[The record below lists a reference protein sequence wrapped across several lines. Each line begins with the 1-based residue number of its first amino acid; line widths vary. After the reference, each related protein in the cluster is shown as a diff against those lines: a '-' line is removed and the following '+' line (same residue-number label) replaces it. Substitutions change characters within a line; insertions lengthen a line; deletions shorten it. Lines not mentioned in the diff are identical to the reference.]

1 MPPCFCSFNPPSTSI
16 SKFISDQPFLS
27 ILETKCSTIRDLK
40 IIHAQLIKTGLVK
53 DTIAASRVLA
63 FCANSPA
70 CDMDY
75 ALLIFRQIENLNPFT
90 WNTIIRGF
98 SQSSS
103 PHVAI
108 SLFIDMLSS
117 MVQPGTLTYPSV
129 FKAYSQLGLA
139 KQGAQLH
146 GRIIKLGMGFD
157 SFIRNSV
164 IHMYSSCGLLGDA
177 RKLFN
182 EDEEFDVV
190 AWNTIIMG
198 LAKCGEVDES
208 CRLFD
213 KMSFRNEVSWNT
225 MTSGYVRNGKWM
237 EALNLFYQ
245 MQREK
250 DIKPSEFTLVS
261 LLNACA
267 RLGAFK
273 QGKWIHDY
281 IRKNNIELNVIVVT
295 AVIDMYCKCGYIE
308 MARKVF
314 ASAPRKGLSCWNSMV
329 LGLATNGFENETIEL
344 FLELKSSSL
353 RPDAVT
359 FIGVLSACNHSGKV
373 DLAREYFLLMK
384 EAYKIEP
391 SIEHYG
397 CMVDVLGRAGF
408 IEEAVELI
416 KSMPMNPDAVIWG
429 SLLSSCNSYCNVDM
443 AEWAAENL
451 ILSNPDDPSAHV
463 LMSNVYAASG
473 NFRKAI
479 QERISM
485 KNKQMQKQPGCS
497 LIEVNG
503 EVHEFVAGGKLHF
516 QVPDLWSLQN
526 ETVMIEL

>member
-1 MPPCFCSFNPPSTSI
+1 MPPCFCSFSPPSTSI
-16 SKFISDQPFLS
+16 SKFISAQPFLS
-27 ILETKCSTIRDLK
+27 MLETECSTIQDLK
-40 IIHAQLIKTGLVK
+40 IIHAQLVKTGLVK

-63 FCANSPA
+63 FCATSPA

-75 ALLIFRQIENLNPFT
+75 ALSIFRKIENLNLFT

-108 SLFIDMLSS
+108 YLFIEMLSS
-117 MVQPGTLTYPSV
+117 AVLPGTLTYPSV

-139 KQGAQLH
+139 KDGAQLH
-146 GRIIKLGMGFD
+146 GRIIKQGMGFD
-157 SFIRNSV
+157 TFIRNSV

-177 RKLFN
+177 RKLFD
-182 EDEEFDVV
+182 EDEVFDVV
-190 AWNTIIMG
+190 AWNSIIMG
-198 LAKCGEVDES
+198 LAKCGEVEES
-208 CRLFD
+208 FRLFHE
-213 KMSFRNEVSWNT
+213 MSFRNEISWNT
-225 MTSGYVRNGKWM
+225 MISGYVRNGKWM
-237 EALNLFYQ
+237 EALNLFEQ
-245 MQREK
+245 MQGEK
-250 DIKPSEFTLVS
+250 NIKPSEFTLVS

-281 IRKNNIELNVIVVT
+281 IKKNNIELNVIVMT
-295 AVIDMYCKCGYIE
+295 ALTDMYCKCGNIE
-308 MARKVF
+308 MAQKVF
-314 ASAPRKGLSCWNSMV
+314 ASAPRKGLSSWNSML

-344 FLELKSSSL
+344 FLQLNSSSL

-359 FIGVLSACNHSGKV
+359 FIGVLTACNHSGQV

-384 EAYKIEP
+384 QEYKIEP

-397 CMVDVLGRAGF
+397 CMVDVLGRAGLM
-408 IEEAVELI
+408 EEAVELI

-429 SLLSSCNSYCNVDM
+429 SLLSSCYRYCNVDI
-443 AEWAAENL
+443 AQWAAENL
-451 ILSNPDDPSAHV
+451 LLSDPDDPSAHV

-473 NFRKAI
+473 HFKKAI
-479 QERISM
+479 QERALI

-503 EVHEFVAGGKLHF
+503 EVHEFVAGGKWQF
-516 QVPDLWSLQN
+516 QVPDLWSIQN
-526 ETVMIEL
+526 ETVMIEG